1 MLRKLLFGV
10 WAVLQLACGTGEQG
24 GEVVAKVD
32 DLEISAEDLL
42 RFKAETPALLRS
54 EKVGVEELDEYL
66 SSMVDME
73 LMFLEARSR
82 GLDQTPEQVEKWE
95 EERKRKLIAVFLQK
109 HIQEKLNL
117 PPEELQRRFKE
128 SKWSR
133 MLKLAH
139 IRVKTEEEGRQVMA
153 GLAEGRAFEEL
164 ARERSV
170 YRQTAEQG
178 GLLEPYF
185 GRGNIDELGL
195 QLEVAEQVF
204 ELKIGEYG
212 GPYPFMGGYEVFK
225 VVDER
230 PAPAGYAIVFAQ
242 TTFLAAFNAQ
252 RQKVW
257 VELRDKFDAR
267 LDQQGLSFFLE
278 KAAAA
283 KGDTLRLDE
292 QEKETALCRFRGGQ
306 LTIGDFFNVYQQIP
320 ALRRVDL
327 DSSGVT
333 SFIED
338 HLLPEALMYRSAL
351 EEGLEQDSTVT
362 AWMKVRKKALLIE
375 ALRAQEVEMQLD
387 LGEPALRQYYQAH
400 PERFVLPAEM
410 QLVEILTKTEA
421 EAKDMRQRIQRG
433 EDINFLAEGHSLR
446 PGAAKTKGV
455 FHVHPFERQRYRA
468 LYDAADKAE
477 IGKLQGPVQTAEGYS
492 VFKVLA
498 RWPARP
504 QPFEQA
510 SPKVKYWLKQ
520 EEENRLFEALL
531 SRLREQ
537 YRPKIVLF
545 KDRLSRMLNA
555 QAGT

>member
-1 MLRKLLFGV
+1 M
-10 WAVLQLACGTGEQG
+10 
-24 GEVVAKVD
+24 
-32 DLEISAEDLL
+32 I
-42 RFKAETPALLRS
+42 
-54 EKVGVEELDEYL
+54 
-66 SSMVDME
+66 DME
-73 LMFLEARSR
+73 VMLLEARSR
-82 GLDQTPEQVEKWE
+82 GLDQTPEQLEKWE
-95 EERKRKLIAVFLQK
+95 GERKRKLIATFLQK
-109 HIQEKLNL
+109 RIQEKINL

-139 IRVKTEEEGRQVMA
+139 IRVKTEEEARQVMT
-153 GLAEGRAFEEL
+153 GLAAGRAFEEL

-242 TTFLAAFNAQ
+242 TTFLEAFNAQ

-257 VELRDKFDAR
+257 AELRDKFDVR
-267 LDQQGLSFFLE
+267 SDQHGLKYFLD

-292 QEKETALCRFRGGQ
+292 QETETILCRFSGGQ
-306 LTIGDFFNVYQQIP
+306 LTIGDFLGAYQRVAAP
-320 ALRRVDL
+320 HRVDL
-327 DSSGVT
+327 DSSAVT
-333 SFIED
+333 KFIED

-351 EEGLEQDSTVT
+351 EEGLEQDSTVA
-362 AWMKVRKKALLIE
+362 AWMKVRKKTLLIE
-375 ALRAQEVEMQLD
+375 ALREREVEMQLD
-387 LGEPALRQYYQAH
+387 LGEPALRQYYQVH
-400 PERFVLPAEM
+400 QERFMLPAEM

-421 EAKDMRQRIQRG
+421 EAEEMRQRILRG
-433 EDINFLAEGHSLR
+433 EDINLLAEGHSVR
-446 PGAAKTKGV
+446 PGAAKTKGGV
-455 FHVHPFERQRYRA
+455 HMHPFERQRYRE
-468 LYDAADKAE
+468 LYDTADKAE
-477 IGKLQGPVQTAEGYS
+477 IGKLQGPVQVAEGYS

-498 RWPARP
+498 RLPARL

-510 SPKVKYWLKQ
+510 STKVKYWLRQ
-520 EEENRLFEALL
+520 EEEKRLFEALL
-531 SRLREQ
+531 ARLREQ
-537 YRPKIVLF
+537 YRPEIVLF
-545 KDRLSRMLNA
+545 KDRLSKMVNA
-555 QAGT
+555 EAGT